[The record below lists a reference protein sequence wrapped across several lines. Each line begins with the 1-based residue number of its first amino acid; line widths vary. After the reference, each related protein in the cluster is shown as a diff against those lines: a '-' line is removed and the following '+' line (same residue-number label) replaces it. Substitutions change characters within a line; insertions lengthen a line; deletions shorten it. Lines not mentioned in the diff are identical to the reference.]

1 MFWSLISIRILADK
15 SFRIVFLF
23 SCLGCLLCVLRVFAV
38 DFWLRPSE
46 QPCALASLRGFQLS
60 ARPSNQI
67 FVILF
72 HGFFQEFQ
80 ELWNCGDNAVPVRYQ
95 WNSQGIFQETF
106 SS

>member
-1 MFWSLISIRILADK
+1 MSWSLISIRIRADK
-15 SFRIVFLF
+15 SFRILIVFLF
-23 SCLGCLLCVLRVFAV
+23 WCLGCLLCVLRVFAV

-46 QPCALASLRGFQLS
+46 PASLQWFQLS

-67 FVILF
+67 CVILF